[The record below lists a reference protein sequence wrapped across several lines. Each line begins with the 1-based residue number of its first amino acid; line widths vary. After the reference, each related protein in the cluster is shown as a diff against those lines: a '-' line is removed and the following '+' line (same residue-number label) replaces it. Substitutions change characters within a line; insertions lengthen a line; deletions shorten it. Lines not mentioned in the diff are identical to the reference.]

1 VRALEESRTEENQSR
16 IENIRELEGA
26 VSEFESANP
35 GGSLSDFLENVALIT
50 DVDNL
55 NQTSGAVTLMT
66 LHSAKGLEFDAV
78 FLAGME
84 ENVFPLTRATFDDDA
99 LEEERRLAYVGIT
112 RAKKR
117 LFLSHAHTRMLYNA
131 RNANELSRFV
141 GEIPR
146 RLIQDGAVRSQTRM
160 PMPGSR
166 PMASSSPAP
175 KASFGIQ
182 GVQKGFASQSAPAP
196 QRTLRL
202 FKEGDR
208 VIHAV
213 FGRGSVTRLEGEGS
227 TQKVC
232 VKFDTGSEKR
242 FSANIAPLRK
252 LD

>member
-1 VRALEESRTEENQSR
+1 
-16 IENIRELEGA
+16 
-26 VSEFESANP
+26 
-35 GGSLSDFLENVALIT
+35 
-50 DVDNL
+50 
-55 NQTSGAVTLMT
+55 M
-66 LHSAKGLEFDAV
+66 
-78 FLAGME
+78 
-84 ENVFPLTRATFDDDA
+84 
-99 LEEERRLAYVGIT
+99 GIT

-131 RNANELSRFV
+131 RNANQLSRFV
-141 GEIPR
+141 SEIPR
-146 RLIQDGAVRSQTRM
+146 RLIQEGAVRANTRM

-166 PMASSSPAP
+166 PMAAASSAP

-182 GVQKGFASQSAPAP
+182 GVQKGFAGQGAAAPQ
-196 QRTLRL
+196 QRTLKI

-213 FGRGSVTRLEGEGS
+213 FGRGNVTRLEGD
-227 TQKVC
+227 KVC